1 MQTAT
6 QGEVTLNRAGE
17 PWVGSFPGLG
27 VVTVAHDGEVTV
39 TVTSVGS
46 DDLDTARRDAALRHG
61 WGEPLSWSR
70 RGFLM
75 LQGGCATPEPRNG
88 CVLLSGDLHEFGR
101 FLPTL
106 ADAGWS
112 FLSDRYTPAQWQASD
127 LIAHPVQAPI
137 LLAARRA
144 EKSGWDGQPLRD
156 DSDSLAVAVSRVA
169 DPLPIRG
176 VVQLQRARPDETAF
190 EPLSGH
196 QRFEV
201 AASLSWAGVFVS
213 DGMDREQP
221 AASDMMQRHLQLAAL
236 PMARLRSSGDFERI
250 PAEADQL
257 ISWWQNFEG
266 AAS

>member
-6 QGEVTLNRAGE
+6 QGAITLNRAGE

-27 VVTVAHDGEVTV
+27 AVTVAHDGEVTV
-39 TVTSVGS
+39 TVTSVDS
-46 DDLDTARRDAALRHG
+46 DDLDTARREAALRHG

-75 LQGGCATPEPRNG
+75 LQGGCATPDPRIG

-106 ADAGWS
+106 ANTGWS
-112 FLSDRYTPAQWQASD
+112 FLSDRYTPARWEASD
-127 LIAHPVQAPI
+127 LMAQPVQAPI

-144 EKSGWDGQPLRD
+144 AKSGWDGQPLRD
-156 DSDSLAVAVSRVA
+156 DSDSLAVDVTRMA

-176 VVQLQRARPDETAF
+176 VVQLQRARPDEPAF

-201 AASLSWAGVFVS
+201 AASLSWAGVF
-213 DGMDREQP
+213 
-221 AASDMMQRHLQLAAL
+221 ASDAQDTQQSAAPDIMQRHLQLAAL
-236 PMARLRSSGDFERI
+236 PMARLRSSGEFERI
-250 PAEADQL
+250 PAEAEQL
-257 ISWWQNFEG
+257 SSWWLNLG
-266 AAS
+266 DATS